1 LAALYIT
8 STALDKRINNK
19 QNNLLVMNW
28 SEFKV
33 KYKQEIT
40 VGIIVF
46 ISIML
51 MRVIK
56 FFINKM

>member
-1 LAALYIT
+1 
-8 STALDKRINNK
+8 
-19 QNNLLVMNW
+19 MNW

-33 KYKQEIT
+33 KYKQEIK

-46 ISIML
+46 IAIML

-56 FFINKM
+56 FITNKM

>member
-1 LAALYIT
+1 
-8 STALDKRINNK
+8 
-19 QNNLLVMNW
+19 MNW

-33 KYKQEIT
+33 KYKQEIK

-46 ISIML
+46 IAIML

-56 FFINKM
+56 FIINKM

>member
-1 LAALYIT
+1 VALFII
-8 STALDKRINNK
+8 SPAPDKRINTKK
-19 QNNLLVMNW
+19 QVNLFVMNW

-46 ISIML
+46 IAIML
-51 MRVIK
+51 MRIIK
-56 FFINKM
+56 FIINKM

>member
-1 LAALYIT
+1 
-8 STALDKRINNK
+8 
-19 QNNLLVMNW
+19 MNW

-46 ISIML
+46 IAIML

-56 FFINKM
+56 FIINKM